1 MTMNVHEEASL
12 SLRQRGEGRGEGPSS
27 PPGPEQAAASQLR
40 ARLSRLP
47 AAPPRAA
54 PAPRNTLSAL
64 IEARSTPHGPLH
76 LVEHDHG
83 PAPEHSAES
92 LAALS
97 LSDTSLDTSRPLY
110 FDTETTGLAGGTG
123 TLAFL
128 LGTAELRDGRTII
141 SQVHLPGPGQERP
154 MLQWLAER
162 VERATVLISFNGRS
176 FDWPLLKARYVMNR
190 LPPPPERPHVDLLHC
205 ARRVFRHHLAE
216 LKLTTLERRVL
227 DVHRKGDL
235 EGALIPAA
243 WFDYLRTG
251 RVAVLQRVLTHNE
264 RDVRSMVD
272 LVQRLSAAWE
282 ERTSLLPETA
292 LGLAFV
298 AARRGD
304 DARALRF
311 LERATAGKV
320 ASEAWSLRAELQR
333 RRGEFGEAVS
343 ALHRALE
350 QAREPAELH
359 LKLSK
364 LYEHRLRDFDAARFH
379 ADLCAT
385 AEPAEVHASRAA
397 RLERRRPRADA
408 DAL

>member
-1 MTMNVHEEASL
+1 MTGVLGAKL
-12 SLRQRGEGRGEGPSS
+12 
-27 PPGPEQAAASQLR
+27 
-40 ARLSRLP
+40 ARLLP
-47 AAPPRAA
+47 VRTAA
-54 PAPRNTLSAL
+54 PAPRNALAAL
-64 IEARSTPHGPLH
+64 IPPRETPHGPLH

-83 PAPEHSAES
+83 AAFTHDADA

-97 LSDTSLDTSRPLY
+97 LSAQPLDATRPLY

-128 LGTAELRDGRTII
+128 LGTAELHDGRTRV

-154 MLQWLAER
+154 LLQWLAER
-162 VERATVLISFNGRS
+162 VEHSTVLLSFNGRS

-205 ARRVFRHHLAE
+205 ARRVFRHQLPE

-227 DVHRKGDL
+227 GVHRAGDL
-235 EGALIPAA
+235 ESALIPSA

-251 RVAVLQRVLTHNE
+251 RVAVLGRVLTHNE

-272 LVQRLSAAWE
+272 LVQRLTAAWA
-282 ERTSLLPETA
+282 ERAPLGPEAA
-292 LGLAFV
+292 LGLALV

-311 LERATAGKV
+311 LERATTGRV
-320 ASEAWSLRAELQR
+320 ASEAWSLHAELLR
-333 RRGEFGEAVS
+333 RRGEFGAAVR

-350 QAREPAELH
+350 HAREPAALH
-359 LKLSK
+359 LKLAK
-364 LYEHRLRDFDAARFH
+364 LYEHRLRDYAAARFH
-379 ADLCAT
+379 AERCGT
-385 AEPAEVHASRAA
+385 AEPVALHASRSA
-397 RLERRRPRADA
+397 RLAAHREPRRRG
-408 DAL
+408 

>member
-1 MTMNVHEEASL
+1 MASPSASPLGAKL
-12 SLRQRGEGRGEGPSS
+12 SRLTTAPTT
-27 PPGPEQAAASQLR
+27 PGILGAK
-40 ARLSRLP
+40 LSRLP
-47 AAPPRAA
+47 AAPPRA
-54 PAPRNTLSAL
+54 PAPRNALHAL
-64 IEARSTPHGPLH
+64 IPARDTAHGPLH

-83 PAPEHSAES
+83 PAPLHSAEA

-97 LSDTSLDTSRPLY
+97 LADGTLDTSRPLY

-128 LGTAELRDGRTII
+128 LGTAEPREGRTVI

-154 MLQWLAER
+154 LLQWLAER
-162 VERATVLISFNGRS
+162 VEQATVLISFNGRS
-176 FDWPLLKARYVMNR
+176 FDWPLLKARFVMNR
-190 LPPPPERPHVDLLHC
+190 LPPPPERPHVDLLHA
-205 ARRVFRHHLAE
+205 ARRVFRHHLDE

-251 RVAVLQRVLTHNE
+251 RVAVLSRVLTHNE

-272 LVQRLSAAWE
+272 LVQRLTAAWE
-282 ERTSLLPETA
+282 ERVPVLPETA

-311 LERATAGKV
+311 LERATAGRV
-320 ASEAWSLRAELQR
+320 ASEAWSLHAELRR
-333 RRGEFGEAVS
+333 RRGEFGEAVA

-359 LKLSK
+359 LKLAK
-364 LYEHRLRDFDAARFH
+364 LYEHRLRDYAAASFH
-379 ADLCAT
+379 AERCAN
-385 AEPAEVHASRAA
+385 AEPAETHLSRSA
-397 RLERRRPRADA
+397 RLAHRLRARDTTHVF
-408 DAL
+408 